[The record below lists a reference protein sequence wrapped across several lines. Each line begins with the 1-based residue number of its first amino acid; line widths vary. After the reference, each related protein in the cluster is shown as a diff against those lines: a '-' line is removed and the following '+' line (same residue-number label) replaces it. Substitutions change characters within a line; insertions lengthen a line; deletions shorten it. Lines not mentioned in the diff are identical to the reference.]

1 MLTVYEVEK
10 KEWLLQIPDR
20 ARDIIMAPLHHY
32 TVKTTFALYP
42 SFTKTI
48 WHFFVSKTVWQ
59 VTDKCNYF
67 R

>member
-20 ARDIIMAPLHHY
+20 AKDIILAPIHHY
-32 TVKTTFALYP
+32 TVKTTFVLNP

-48 WHFFVSKTVWQ
+48 
-59 VTDKCNYF
+59 
-67 R
+67 